1 MLSFDCVKPEDVAA
15 AIVLVLVLVLVPVLV
30 LTPTPKVAVAD
41 AVSAVVFVEGSTVV
55 KWKDVTVG
63 TGDVML
69 MLQLVGTSVVITP
82 ERVGKE
88 FVAVISGGGPC
99 VLMVSVGVTVL
110 SATVGVVVEN
120 C

>member
-1 MLSFDCVKPEDVAA
+1 MLPFDCVKPEDVAA
-15 AIVLVLVLVLVPVLV
+15 AIVLVPVLV

-69 MLQLVGTSVVITP
+69 MLQLVGTSVVVTP
-82 ERVGKE
+82 ERVG
-88 FVAVISGGGPC
+88 
-99 VLMVSVGVTVL
+99 
-110 SATVGVVVEN
+110 
-120 C
+120 